1 MCSST
6 SPHIELTLRD
16 SRRRTSTIGDLQQLR
31 FRTQLSD
38 INLSEYRQTHILRL
52 DTQHT
57 FYASPVPPT
66 SVLGRAV
73 QVCVEGFERPFPC
86 TIAGRR
92 LEHCKVKSFGILSR
106 LGFELI
112 LRYPRTVLIGQVY
125 LSTQQTTP
133 VPHSRRSERRRS
145 SLSLRRCVQTCEYY
159 RRLAPFTF

>member
-1 MCSST
+1 VCSST

-16 SRRRTSTIGDLQQLR
+16 SRRRTSTIGDLQYSSAPN
-31 FRTQLSD
+31 FRTSIYPNTD
-38 INLSEYRQTHILRL
+38 K
-52 DTQHT
+52 HT
-57 FYASPVPPT
+57 FLGSTHSTHASPVPPT

-73 QVCVEGFERPFPC
+73 QVCVQGFERPFPC